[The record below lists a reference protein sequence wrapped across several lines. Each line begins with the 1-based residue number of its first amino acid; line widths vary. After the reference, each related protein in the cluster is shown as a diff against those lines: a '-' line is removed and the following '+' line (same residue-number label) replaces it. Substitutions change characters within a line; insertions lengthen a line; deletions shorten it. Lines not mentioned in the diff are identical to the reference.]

1 MALSESEVINLI
13 YQQMTKFDD
22 VKLYYTCKELK
33 IYRKS
38 LNVVKVVLALNVL
51 GLPITERLVT
61 LIIGTRQNHS
71 ALHNLGD
78 KNVLVWKRK
87 HGILEWIVS
96 PWFIEKIL

>member
-1 MALSESEVINLI
+1 
-13 YQQMTKFDD
+13 MTKFDD

-51 GLPITERLVT
+51 GLPITEKTVT
-61 LIIGTRQNHS
+61 WVTGVTQTHT

-78 KNVLVWKRK
+78 KNVLAWKRK
-87 HGILEWIVS
+87 RGILEWVVS
-96 PWFIEKIL
+96 SWFLEKIL